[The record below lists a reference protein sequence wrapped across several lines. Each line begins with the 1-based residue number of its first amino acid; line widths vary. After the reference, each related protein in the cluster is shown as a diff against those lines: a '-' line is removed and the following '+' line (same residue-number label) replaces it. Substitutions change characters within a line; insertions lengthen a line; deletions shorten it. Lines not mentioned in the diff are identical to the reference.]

1 MTSVSMSLDLFNSA
15 TAHLKQC
22 GDNCIQCSFG
32 FELICPIKKII
43 EVGKAECLD
52 VEFRRS

>member
-15 TAHLKQC
+15 TTHLNQC
-22 GDNCIQCSFG
+22 GENCIRCSFG